1 MFHFLTNLFCF
12 FREFASFCWILCHR
26 RQDILHSLHN
36 TVGGRAL
43 DDILPFILEALND
56 ADQGENGF
64 ENLRQVMAI
73 KPRVVLPYLF
83 PHPIAPP
90 VNTKAFSILA
100 GNALT
105 CHFNCLLSTL
115 LTSVTAT
122 IRTLEKARLLTDNDP
137 GVLNPALDALN
148 AVIKTF
154 DKTQQMAHVDDLRYA
169 VRFAMIDSKGQ
180 EFLPGCCLSK
190 EATRRLCFPSTK
202 R

>member
-1 MFHFLTNLFCF
+1 M
-12 FREFASFCWILCHR
+12 
-26 RQDILHSLHN
+26 
-36 TVGGRAL
+36 GGRTL
-43 DDILPFILEALND
+43 DDILPFILEA
-56 ADQGENGF
+56 
-64 ENLRQVMAI
+64 LRQVMAI
-73 KPRVVLPYLF
+73 KPRVVLPYLIL
-83 PHPIAPP
+83 HLIAPP

-105 CHFNCLLSTL
+105 CHFNRLLSTL

-190 EATRRLCFPSTK
+190 EATRRLCFPSTM